1 MSHSNASPATP
12 PPAAAM
18 TQGEITRAIIGLML
32 GFLTAMISTTIV
44 VNALPVII
52 ASLGGSQTD
61 FAWVIT
67 AALLATAASTPIWGK
82 LADLF
87 NKKRLVQLT
96 IVIFVSGSV
105 LCGFATEMWMMLTG
119 RVIQGIAVGGLMAL
133 SQAIIG
139 SMVSPRERGRY
150 SGYIGATMAVAMSTG
165 PLIGGAIVDSP
176 LGWRWTFFVC
186 VPLAI
191 IALVVLQMTLKLR
204 HVPRPVSIDWWGAI
218 TLTSGVCLILIW
230 VSFAGQDGYYAW
242 LSWQTAAM
250 VGGGLALIVAFV
262 AIEKYAK
269 APILPLYIVKNRTTA
284 LAILASVAV
293 GIVMFASNTFLG
305 QYFQLARGHTPTESG
320 LLLLPLIAGNVIG
333 TISSGQLIT
342 RYGRWKVFLV
352 FGGISLTVGS
362 VLAAT
367 LNHSTPLWQ
376 VGIYIFFIG
385 LGVGNMLQN
394 LVLAVQNTVDVK
406 NIGAASGAV
415 AFFRSFG
422 GAISVAVLGSL
433 LATRV
438 RTSTTEGL
446 AAIGITTPPNA
457 GGSEMDLGSMPEN
470 VREIVRAAYGDA
482 TGFIFVVCAAS
493 ALVALGIVL
502 AIKEVRLRTTV
513 KMETSSIPVV
523 SEADA
528 SLPEPGEQD
537 SAAREDGRNLDQ
549 LDDAAPPPAHT
560 PTR

>member
-1 MSHSNASPATP
+1 
-12 PPAAAM
+12 M

-186 VPLAI
+186 VPLAV
-191 IALVVLQMTLKLR
+191 IALVVLHMTLKLR

-218 TLTSGVCLILIW
+218 TLTSGVCLLLIW

-385 LGVGNMLQN
+385 LGIGNMLQN